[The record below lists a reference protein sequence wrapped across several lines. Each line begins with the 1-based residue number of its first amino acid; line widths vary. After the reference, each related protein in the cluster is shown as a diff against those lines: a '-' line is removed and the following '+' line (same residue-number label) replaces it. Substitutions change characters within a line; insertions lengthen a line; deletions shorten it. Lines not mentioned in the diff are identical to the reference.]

1 MKKLHKQIISML
13 LCAVMALSL
22 VACGNNSTPSDT
34 TPVADDGT
42 VSGTL
47 EISTLSAVMA
57 VHGGNGWSMHSRTNT
72 LTWKSS

>member
-47 EISTLSAVMA
+47 EIQYFVGGYGSAWWEWL
-57 VHGGNGWSMHSRTNT
+57 GGSYR
-72 LTWKSS
+72 L